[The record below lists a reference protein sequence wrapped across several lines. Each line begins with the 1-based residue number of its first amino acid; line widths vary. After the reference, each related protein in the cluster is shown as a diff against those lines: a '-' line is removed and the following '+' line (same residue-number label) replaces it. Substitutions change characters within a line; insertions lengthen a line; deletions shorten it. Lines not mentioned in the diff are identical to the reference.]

1 MWRCGVQLRD
11 SALCVPVRG
20 WQCRQYT
27 SSGPEEWRSG
37 AARIAVHPLITI
49 RPIRISLCVRV
60 SESPQLNEMVSR
72 ERLVRW
78 VTRAT

>member
-1 MWRCGVQLRD
+1 
-11 SALCVPVRG
+11 
-20 WQCRQYT
+20 
-27 SSGPEEWRSG
+27 
-37 AARIAVHPLITI
+37 LITI